1 MNLESVLR
9 SSRQNKAKHVM
20 SIKVTLCPNGINVI
34 QIYSFIRRGLKP
46 QLNVIFSQSKWFEI
60 SYSNVFF
67 DCHVFVCRKSD
78 EKV

>member
-20 SIKVTLCPNGINVI
+20 SIKVTHCPNGI
-34 QIYSFIRRGLKP
+34 
-46 QLNVIFSQSKWFEI
+46 NVIFSQSKWFEI

-67 DCHVFVCRKSD
+67 DCDVFVCRKSD